1 MNLPQVNSRKKKKKK
16 TEFDGA
22 MHLFAQNGFT
32 FFSPKY

>member
-1 MNLPQVNSRKKKKKK
+1 MNLPQVNSRKKKKK
-16 TEFDGA
+16 TEFYGA